1 MRLSKVFNLSIAVLL
16 LIPIFFVSCT
26 REVDYNNPYSGSEI
40 KVFEV
45 ADMSGK
51 THIDLINTTIVVP
64 VKPHVILDAITA
76 TFVLSDGA
84 TATVNG
90 KLQESGITKNDF
102 RDTVQYLVTSGNK
115 QNQTIWKVI
124 LVKKEFDDINTTTKN
139 LKGTIEVNRVL
150 SPTIYTVDENIII
163 EKNISLEIPPGTK
176 LLIAPKCSIK
186 VKEGGKI
193 IALGTSN
200 LPITFDLKEDAE
212 GKWEGIHLQNASAEF
227 TFCIFKNGAYS
238 DAMIKLTNSVIG
250 VKNSNFLDAQNS
262 GLYLDDNSIFRV
274 FELNTIV
281 NCGENIADAYPIYLQ
296 DIKSVSNI
304 GNTNKITSNKG
315 IFIAKSNSNSN
326 IKFFGQT
333 CPFIFAN
340 DIIFDGHNTSI
351 VILSG
356 STFHI
361 PKGKSIKIAESQNVK
376 FLVQGTEDNPVV
388 FTTKNKTPG
397 DWKGVFVSENL
408 LLGSAFNYC
417 NIEYAGAHEN
427 EKLTGAITCKGTKID
442 NLTINNCKITSP
454 TSHGLYFFKDSDAT
468 LIDNKFENIPP
479 ENSNIF
485 YEQ

>member
-1 MRLSKVFNLSIAVLL
+1 MRFSRVFKLSIGILL
-16 LIPIFFVSCT
+16 LIPMFFISCT
-26 REVDYNNPYSGSEI
+26 KSVDYNNPYSGSEI

-51 THIDLINTTIVVP
+51 THIDLINTTIIVP
-64 VKPHVILDAITA
+64 VKSHVSLDSITA

-102 RDTVQYLVTSGNK
+102 RDTVKYIVTSGNK

-124 LVKKEFDDINTTTKN
+124 LIKKEFDDINTTKN

-150 SPTIYTVDENIII
+150 SPAIYTIDGDIII

-176 LLIAPKCSIK
+176 LLMSPECSII

-193 IALGTSN
+193 IALGSSN
-200 LPITFDLKEDAE
+200 LPITFDLKENTD

-227 TFCIFKNGAYS
+227 TFCIFKNGGHS

-250 VKNSNFLDAQNS
+250 IKNSNFLDAKNS
-262 GLYLDDNSIFRV
+262 GIYLDANSIFRV
-274 FELNTIV
+274 FELNTVV
-281 NCGENIADAYPIYLQ
+281 NCGENTTDAYPIYLQ

-315 IFIAKSNSNSN
+315 IFIAKSISRSNL
-326 IKFFGQT
+326 KFFGQT
-333 CPFIFAN
+333 CPFVFAN
-340 DIIFDGHNTSI
+340 DIIFDGYNTSI

-356 STFHI
+356 STFYI
-361 PKGKSIKIAESQNVK
+361 PKGKSIRIAETQNVK
-376 FLVQGTEDNPVV
+376 FLAQGTEDNPVI
-388 FTTKNKTPG
+388 FTTKNKKAG
-397 DWKGVFVSENL
+397 EWKGIFVGENL
-408 LLGSAFNYC
+408 LLSSAFNYC

-427 EKLTGAITCKGTKID
+427 EKLTGALTCKGTKVN
-442 NLTINNCKITSP
+442 NLTINNCKIISP

-468 LIDNKFENIPP
+468 LVDNKFENIPP